1 MPLATIQ
8 RLTGYLDL
16 AKSACQLRWADDEAV
31 RARVRKHL
39 AERMGRLR
47 GLPQKLGQMLSFTDG
62 DADAAESFATLQET
76 AEPLPWETIEPLLA
90 RAWGRPVSEVLSWID
105 HHGLAASLGQVHRAT
120 TRDGVDVAV
129 KVQYPGVRDA
139 IETDLRML
147 GWLSAP
153 VGNLRRG
160 FDLRAYRDI
169 IRQDLDR
176 ELDYCTEAAHQRRFH
191 DWAAREPFLV
201 VPRVLEELSTD
212 SVLVSTWEDG
222 DCWETVQADWPEECR
237 QKLAAQLVRTF
248 LYGIFLQRLVHAD
261 LHPGNL
267 RFRRTDGGPQL
278 VLYDYGCIYQPLREE
293 SLALL
298 RLIRATERHCEPPL
312 PLFTKLGFR
321 QEYLEPLANKL
332 PATCQVLLE
341 PFVTDRA
348 FDLNDWRLSERLG
361 DVLGDDRWNF
371 RFAGPPELVFLL
383 RAFHG
388 LLFYLRGLDCHVNWR
403 RALAPCLQG
412 LSGEMAAL
420 PVPVATRATR
430 DFRSLA
436 QWLKIRVSEAG
447 QTKVELTS
455 RAAGIEDLNHLLEG
469 DLLSRIRDRHIEL
482 DRIVRDIRRR
492 GYTPGP
498 VFEMDEGAR
507 HIAVWLE

>member
-1 MPLATIQ
+1 MSLATAK

-16 AKSACQLRWADDEAV
+16 AKSACQLRWTEDEAIQ
-31 RARVRKHL
+31 ARVRKHL
-39 AERMGRLR
+39 AERMGKLR

-62 DADAAESFATLQET
+62 DEEAADAFGALQEA
-76 AEPLPWETIEPLLA
+76 AEPLPWAMIEPLLV
-90 RAWGRPVSEVLSWID
+90 RAWGRPVGEVLAHVEERGI
-105 HHGLAASLGQVHRAT
+105 AASLGQVHRAT
-120 TRDGVDVAV
+120 TRDGVEVAI
-129 KVQYPGVRDA
+129 KVQYPGIRDA
-139 IETDLRML
+139 VETDLRML
-147 GWLSAP
+147 GWLSGP

-160 FDLRAYRDI
+160 FDLRAYRGI

-176 ELDYCTEAAHQRRFH
+176 ELDYRQEAEQQRRFH
-191 DWAAREPFLV
+191 DWSAREPFLV
-201 VPRVLEELSTD
+201 VPRVVEEWSTD
-212 SVLVSTWEDG
+212 NVLVTAWEDG
-222 DCWETVQADWPEECR
+222 DDWSTVQSTWPAATR
-237 QKLAAQLVRTF
+237 QQLASELVRTF
-248 LYGIFLQRLVHAD
+248 LYGVFLQRLVHAD

-267 RFRRTDGGPQL
+267 RFRQTSDGPRL
-278 VLYDYGCIYQPLREE
+278 VLFDYGCIYQPSREM

-298 RLIRATERHCEPPL
+298 RLIRATDRHCEPPL

-332 PATCQVLLE
+332 PAACQVLLE
-341 PFVTDRA
+341 PFIADHQYN
-348 FDLNDWRLSERLG
+348 LQDWRLSERLG

-371 RFAGPPELVFLL
+371 RFAGPPEMIFLL

-388 LLFYLRGLDCHVNWR
+388 LLYYLRGLDAPVHWR
-403 RALAPCLQG
+403 RALAPCLHG

-420 PVPVATRATR
+420 PVPVATRANR

-447 QTKVELTS
+447 ETKVELTS
-455 RAAGIEDLNHLLEG
+455 SASGIDDLNHLLEPE
-469 DLLSRIRDRHIEL
+469 LLTRIHERHIEL
-482 DRIVRDIRRR
+482 DGIVRDIRRR